1 MNIFKKYRE
10 AAELSQSEVAKRM
23 GYSTPQFI
31 SNWERGVSTPP
42 VKDIVKLAG
51 IYKVSPFAML
61 DYLEDLEMS
70 KVRDKF
76 EKVRSKI
83 K

>member
-70 KVRDKF
+70 EVRDKF
-76 EKVRSKI
+76 EKIRSKI

>member
-70 KVRDKF
+70 EVRNKF
-76 EKVRSKI
+76 EKIRSKI

>member
-31 SNWERGVSTPP
+31 SNWEREVSTPP

-70 KVRDKF
+70 EVRNKF
-76 EKVRSKI
+76 EKIRSKI

>member
-10 AAELSQSEVAKRM
+10 AVELSQGEVAKRM

-70 KVRDKF
+70 EVRDKF
-76 EKVRSKI
+76 EKIRSKI